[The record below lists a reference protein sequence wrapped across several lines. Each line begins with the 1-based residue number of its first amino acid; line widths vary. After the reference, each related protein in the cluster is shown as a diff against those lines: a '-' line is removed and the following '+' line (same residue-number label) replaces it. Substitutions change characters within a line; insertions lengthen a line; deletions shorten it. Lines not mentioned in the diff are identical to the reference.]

1 MSELSLLEREVGNL
15 WPCIRNPL
23 IEGFATR
30 ENSKHSVKAFV
41 AITAQGHRN
50 IKNLDGKSLSGGNNL
65 RPPTPGPDRNK
76 IADDQ
81 EFRREGWTETAII
94 LCKLNKSL

>member
-1 MSELSLLEREVGNL
+1 MSELSLLEREVGDL

-41 AITAQGHRN
+41 AITSQGRRN
-50 IKNLDGKSLSGGNNL
+50 IKNIGGKFLCGGNNL
-65 RPPTPGPDRNK
+65 RPPTPGLDRNK
-76 IADDQ
+76 ITDDNADPK
-81 EFRREGWTETAII
+81 F
-94 LCKLNKSL
+94 

>member
-41 AITAQGHRN
+41 AITSQGRRN
-50 IKNLDGKSLSGGNNL
+50 IKNLDGKSGEDNL
-65 RPPTPGPDRNK
+65 RLPHPDGNK
-76 IADDQ
+76 MLIPN
-81 EFRREGWTETAII
+81 FS
-94 LCKLNKSL
+94 NSKSCFEYHVPD